1 MLKKILYIAVGLIIV
16 FAIVKVNDI
25 YHSFTARK
33 TAEESVVL
41 LESIRKVTKLV
52 TVEGYFTEVYD
63 YKDYYG
69 FDISPLRKKALIRLK
84 AKVSVGYDFDKLKIT
99 ADDSRKIIHISSIG
113 KPQILSVDHKLDYYD
128 ISQGTFNSFTSE
140 DYNRMNQNAKDF
152 IISKVKESDSMNQAG
167 EQMDGIIETI
177 KTLTESRGWQIV
189 VEKEP
194 TIQ

>member
-1 MLKKILYIAVGLIIV
+1 
-16 FAIVKVNDI
+16 
-25 YHSFTARK
+25 
-33 TAEESVVL
+33 
-41 LESIRKVTKLV
+41 
-52 TVEGYFTEVYD
+52 
-63 YKDYYG
+63 
-69 FDISPLRKKALIRLK
+69 
-84 AKVSVGYDFDKLKIT
+84 
-99 ADDSRKIIHISSIG
+99 ISSIG

-152 IISKVKESDSMNQAG
+152 IISKVKESDLMNQAG